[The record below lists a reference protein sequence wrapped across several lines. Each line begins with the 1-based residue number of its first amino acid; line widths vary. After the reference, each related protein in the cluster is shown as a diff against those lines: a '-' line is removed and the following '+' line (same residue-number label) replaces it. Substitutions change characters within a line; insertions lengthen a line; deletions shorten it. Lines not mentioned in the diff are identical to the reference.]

1 MAASDEAV
9 NLNPEGRISSF
20 GGVLPFFSW
29 RIYMRLNYKDM
40 KENVRKMAI
49 ALMIAGLA
57 GYILES
63 VGLIN
68 TSIIVAIGL
77 TLWIFGLV
85 ERDAMEEE

>member
-1 MAASDEAV
+1 
-9 NLNPEGRISSF
+9 
-20 GGVLPFFSW
+20 
-29 RIYMRLNYKDM
+29 MRLNYKDM
-40 KENVRKMAI
+40 KDDVRKMAI

-57 GYILES
+57 GYILDS

-68 TSIIVAIGL
+68 TSIIVGIGL

>member
-1 MAASDEAV
+1 
-9 NLNPEGRISSF
+9 
-20 GGVLPFFSW
+20 
-29 RIYMRLNYKDM
+29 MRLNYKDM
-40 KENVRKMAI
+40 KEDVRKMAI

-68 TSIIVAIGL
+68 TSIIVGIGL
-77 TLWIFGLV
+77 TLWVFGLV

>member
-1 MAASDEAV
+1 
-9 NLNPEGRISSF
+9 
-20 GGVLPFFSW
+20 
-29 RIYMRLNYKDM
+29 MRLNYKDM
-40 KENVRKMAI
+40 KEDVRKMAI

-85 ERDAMEEE
+85 ERDAMEEK

>member
-1 MAASDEAV
+1 
-9 NLNPEGRISSF
+9 
-20 GGVLPFFSW
+20 
-29 RIYMRLNYKDM
+29 MRLNYKDM
-40 KENVRKMAI
+40 KEDVRKMAI

-68 TSIIVAIGL
+68 TSIIVGIGL

>member
-1 MAASDEAV
+1 
-9 NLNPEGRISSF
+9 
-20 GGVLPFFSW
+20 
-29 RIYMRLNYKDM
+29 MRQNYKDM
-40 KENVRKMAI
+40 KDDVRKMAI

-57 GYILES
+57 GYILDS

-68 TSIIVAIGL
+68 TSIIVGIGL

>member
-1 MAASDEAV
+1 
-9 NLNPEGRISSF
+9 
-20 GGVLPFFSW
+20 
-29 RIYMRLNYKDM
+29 MRLNYKDM
-40 KENVRKMAI
+40 KEDVRKMAI

>member
-1 MAASDEAV
+1 M
-9 NLNPEGRISSF
+9 
-20 GGVLPFFSW
+20 
-29 RIYMRLNYKDM
+29 KDD
-40 KENVRKMAI
+40 VRKMAI

-57 GYILES
+57 GYILDS

-68 TSIIVAIGL
+68 TSIIVGIGL